1 MSVDLT
7 GVKQFPHIRAVSA
20 TTNNTEIVL
29 PPRTKV
35 VTVGTK
41 TGDCVFAYEGVDNG
55 TPSNNAAFVANY
67 GYVATK
73 YGRGKDRPTSLYVA
87 MANGTGTIIII
98 LEDE

>member
-1 MSVDLT
+1 MVDLT
-7 GVKQFPHIRAVSA
+7 NVKQFPHIRAISA

-35 VTVGTK
+35 VTVATK
-41 TGDCVFAYEGVDNG
+41 TGECVFAYEGVDNNP
-55 TPSNNAAFVANY
+55 PSSNAGFVANY

-87 MANGTGTIIII
+87 MVNGTGTIIII